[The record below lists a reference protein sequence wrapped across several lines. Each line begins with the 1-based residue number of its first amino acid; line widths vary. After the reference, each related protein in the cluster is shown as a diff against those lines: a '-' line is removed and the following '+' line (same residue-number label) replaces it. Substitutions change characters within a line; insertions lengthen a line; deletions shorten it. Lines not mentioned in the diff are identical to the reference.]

1 MTCAGLVE
9 LKLCSKSSRLDFEPG
24 GSDRPTRAHPSMP
37 DETRND
43 TAPQVAG
50 SRLGFWSLIATQ
62 FQGGFS
68 DNALKWIISFLILS
82 LGLSELQRDRL
93 FVLIVPEL
101 FSIPFILFSMF
112 GGYLA
117 DRYSKRS
124 VIMGTK
130 FFEIGTALLAIVGL
144 LQHSI
149 VLQCAAGFLMASQAA
164 VFAPSKYGILPE
176 ILPETRL
183 SWGNGILELGTFTAI
198 ILGTIAAGV
207 STPFFKGREYWSGVV
222 LVGLALV
229 GLLASLGIS
238 RVPAAKP
245 DAKFRWNPLGD
256 LFSQIAEIRKD
267 RVLSLAVTGNI
278 YFWFLGALLI
288 INVVLYGTD
297 VLHVSEQAA
306 SGLLVASSLG
316 IGFGSFFAGYLS
328 GGKIEYGLIPLGAIG
343 ITITTALL
351 ARTGLSFSSVVVHLV
366 LLGFFAGFF
375 AVPINALI
383 QHRPAPDRK
392 GAIIAAAN
400 LLSFVGIA
408 LQPIAQYAMIYIG
421 HPNPAR
427 VFLITSVLTL
437 GATIY
442 VVVLLP
448 DSLVRLVL
456 WMVTHSLYRIRVEGR
471 ENIPET
477 AGALF
482 VANHMSFV
490 DALLLIASTDR
501 PIRFLVYKGIYDLPF
516 VKPFVKIVRAIPI
529 SSELRP
535 RDMIKSLRAASEAIR
550 SGEVVCIF
558 AEGQITRIGQ
568 MLPFRRGFE
577 RIIKG
582 TDAPIVPVNLDGV
595 WGSIFSFEGG
605 RFFWKMPRAL
615 PYPVTISFGK
625 PMPTTSTPFEVREA
639 VQALQTEAFAHHK
652 SRMRTLHRGLVRTA
666 HRSPFRFAMGDKR
679 RPRMK
684 WGGVLLSAIFLA
696 RRLRSTWAGREMVGV
711 LLPPSVPGAL
721 VNYAAMLAGKIPVNL
736 NYTLSSEALAS
747 CVAQCKIE
755 TVITTQALLDRIPL
769 KIPCK
774 TILLEEAAAR
784 PRLAEK
790 IAALALWFAPGW
802 WIERSLAKSA
812 AKSLDDL
819 ATIIFSSGST
829 GEPKG
834 VMLTHYNIA
843 SNIEQAGQTFMFDP
857 KDGMLGI
864 LPFFHSFGFTVT
876 LWLPAELG
884 ISVVYHPSPVDLA
897 AIGELVRD
905 YRITFLLSTPTLLQH
920 YIRRI
925 SPEDFGSLKYVVV
938 GAEKLPERVAMAF
951 EDRFG
956 IRPLEG
962 YGATECS
969 PIVAVN
975 TRDFRGPGFRQ
986 VGAKRGRIGH
996 PLPGISVRIVDPDT
1010 GEPLGVDKP
1019 GLLLVR
1025 GPNVMKGYLGKPEK
1039 TAEVLRDNWYVTG
1052 DIASQDEDGF
1062 LTITDRLSRFSKIGG
1077 EMVPHIKIE
1086 EHLHEIAGVTEQ
1098 CFAVTGVPDGKKGE
1112 RLVVLHTLSAEELQ
1126 VTLDKLPEMGLP
1138 NLWTPRPN
1146 QFFRVDELP
1155 HLGTGKLDL
1164 RQIRAMALDFS
1175 LVEQKVEHE

>member
-1 MTCAGLVE
+1 MLEDT
-9 LKLCSKSSRLDFEPG
+9 SN
-24 GSDRPTRAHPSMP
+24 
-37 DETRND
+37 ETQ
-43 TAPQVAG
+43 PHQGG
-50 SRLGFWSLIATQ
+50 SRLGFWALIATQ

-68 DNALKWIISFLILS
+68 DNALKWIISFLILG
-82 LGLSELQRDRL
+82 LGLSQLQRDRL

-101 FSIPFILFSMF
+101 FSIPFILFSMM
-112 GGYLA
+112 GGFLA

-124 VIMGTK
+124 VIIGTK
-130 FFEIGTALLAIVGL
+130 CFEIGTALLVIAGL
-144 LQHSI
+144 LQHSL

-176 ILPETRL
+176 ILAETRL
-183 SWGNGILELGTFTAI
+183 SWGNGILELGTFLAI

-207 STPFFKGREYWSGVV
+207 FTPAFKGREYLSGVV
-222 LVGLALV
+222 LLGLALS
-229 GLLASLGIS
+229 GLLFSLGIS

-245 DAKFRWNPLGD
+245 EARFRWNPLGD
-256 LFSQIAEIRKD
+256 LFAQIAEIRKD
-267 RVLSLAVTGNI
+267 RVLSLAVTGNV

-297 VLHVSEQAA
+297 VLHVSEQAS

-316 IGFGSFFAGYLS
+316 IGFGSFLAGYLS

-343 ITITTALL
+343 ITIMTALL
-351 ARTGLSFSSVVVHLV
+351 SRTGLSFNSVLAHLA

-392 GAIIAAAN
+392 GGIIAAAN

-427 VFLITSVLTL
+427 VFLITSLLTL

-442 VVVLLP
+442 VVALLP

-456 WMVTHSLYRIRVEGR
+456 WMATHSLYHMRVEGR

-477 AGALF
+477 GGALL

-501 PIRFLVYKGIYDLPF
+501 PIRFLIFKGIYDVPAL
-516 VKPFVKIVRAIPI
+516 KPFFKLVHAIPI
-529 SSELRP
+529 SSELHP
-535 RDMIKSLRAASEAIR
+535 REMIKSLRTATEAIR
-550 SGEVVCIF
+550 AGEVVCIF

-582 TDAPIVPVNLDGV
+582 VDAPIVPVNLDGV

-605 RFFWKMPRAL
+605 KFFWKVPRAL

-625 PMPTTSTPFEVREA
+625 AMAPSSTPFEVREA
-639 VQALQTEAFAHHK
+639 VQALQTEAFAHHRG
-652 SRMRTLHRGLVRTA
+652 RMHTLHRGLIRTA
-666 HRSPFRFAMGDKR
+666 HRSAFRFAMGDKR

-684 WGGVLLSAIFLA
+684 WGGVLLSTIFLA
-696 RRLRSTWAGREMVGV
+696 RRLRGTWAGQEMVGI
-711 LLPPSVPGAL
+711 LLPPSIPGAL
-721 VNYAAMLAGKIPVNL
+721 VNYAAMLAGKVPVNL
-736 NYTLSSEALAS
+736 NYTLSDEALAS
-747 CVAQCKIE
+747 CIGQCKIE
-755 TVITTQALLDRIPL
+755 TVIGTQALLDRIPL

-774 TILLEEAAAR
+774 TVLLEEVAAR
-784 PRLAEK
+784 PRVGEK
-790 IAALALWFAPGW
+790 IAALALWFCPGW
-802 WIERSLAKSA
+802 WIERSTTQDQV
-812 AKSLDDL
+812 KSLDDL

-834 VMLTHYNIA
+834 VMLSHYNIA
-843 SNIEQAGQTFMFDP
+843 SNIEQAGQTFMFDH
-857 KDGMLGI
+857 KDCLLGV
-864 LPFFHSFGFTVT
+864 LPFFHSFGSTVT
-876 LWLPAELG
+876 LWLPAQLG
-884 ISVVYHPSPVDLA
+884 VSVIFHPSPLDLG

-905 YRITFLLSTPTLLQH
+905 YRVTFLLSTPTFLQQ
-920 YIRRI
+920 YMRRC
-925 SPEDFGSLKYVVV
+925 SPEDFGSLTTVVV
-938 GAEKLPERVAMAF
+938 GAEKLPERVAVAF

-969 PIVAVN
+969 PVVAVN
-975 TRDFRGPGFRQ
+975 THDFRAPGFRQ

-996 PLPGISVRIVDPDT
+996 PLPGVSVRVVDPESGAALPINT
-1010 GEPLGVDKP
+1010 P

-1025 GPNVMKGYLGKPEK
+1025 GPNVMQGYLGKPEK
-1039 TAEVLRDNWYVTG
+1039 TAEVLRDGWYVSG

-1086 EHLHEIAGVTEQ
+1086 EHLQELAAATEQ

-1112 RLVVLHTLSAEELQ
+1112 RLAVLHTLAPEQLKA
-1126 VTLDKLPEMGLP
+1126 TLEKLPQIGLP
-1138 NLWTPRPN
+1138 NLWIPRPN
-1146 QFFRVDELP
+1146 QFFHVEELP

-1164 RQIRAMALDFS
+1164 RQIRALALEFS
-1175 LVEQKVEHE
+1175 LVSREP